1 MKFFTGV
8 VYTCLGI
15 VSAIVLSQALLA
27 WTNPTELPGV
37 GGGPISSLNG
47 NVGIGTTTPTAL
59 LNVGNTDGTVPT
71 IVHFRGS
78 INSPSEILVLTN
90 KNAQNN
96 SNNDFLHLRKELN
109 GGIFSTADQGVGLR
123 FQMENTAKIL
133 QTSGAIRSVLTTAG
147 ADNVAAL
154 TFSTQNGTNFNA
166 RLIID
171 GSGNVGIG
179 TTSPTNILS
188 LGNSSA
194 RKFWIENTAAG
205 TVGRA
210 LTIAAGGTVAGTAD
224 ITGGNLILQAGLGT
238 GTGASDISFQT
249 GTTLTT
255 GTTLQTMSTKM
266 TILGNGNVGIGVTP
280 TTAKLEVAG
289 QIKITGGTPAA
300 GKILTSDATG
310 LATWTTPANIDFY
323 LNVASGISCASLCTA
338 LGKTCI
344 SVGLNPV
351 AYNNGYGVFAW
362 YYTSTNYTN
371 LRIQSGYTCSSA
383 AADSASTSGL
393 LQTYCKCSS

>member
-15 VSAIVLSQALLA
+15 VSAIVLGQAILA
-27 WTNPTELPGV
+27 WTNPSDDPPTGAGV
-37 GGGPISSLNG
+37 INSSGG
-47 NVGIGTTTPTAL
+47 NVGIGTTTLTAL

-71 IVHFRGS
+71 IVHFHGS

-109 GGIFSTADQGVGLR
+109 SGIFSTADQGVGLR

-179 TTSPTNILS
+179 TTNPLAQ
-188 LGNSSA
+188 L
-194 RKFWIENTAAG
+194 
-205 TVGRA
+205 
-210 LTIAAGGTVAGTAD
+210 D
-224 ITGGNLILQAGLGT
+224 ITDGGSHIEFKDDGTNAG
-238 GTGASDISFQT
+238 ISVIQT
-249 GTTLTT
+249 KWGTTP
-255 GTTLQTMSTKM
+255 GTSKLV
-266 TILGNGNVGIGVTP
+266 LNPLVGNVGIG
-280 TTAKLEVAG
+280 TTAPGANLEIASAAQNTLRLKKTAGVAG
-289 QIKITGGTPAA
+289 SVDLFPAV
-300 GKILTSDATG
+300 GDATARTG
-310 LATWTTPANIDFY
+310 TALCQTVVATAVCLGYWQSTGTASTCATSIANGR
-323 LNVASGISCASLCTA
+323 ALCTDF
-338 LGKTCI
+338 G
-344 SVGLNPV
+344 
-351 AYNNGYGVFAW
+351 
-362 YYTSTNYTN
+362 
-371 LRIQSGYTCSSA
+371 
-383 AADSASTSGL
+383 D
-393 LQTYCKCSS
+393 